1 MNQTYRTRML
11 TAGPATPSPMLRGEP
26 INLHFA
32 LHVLRNPFGY
42 TPEELRLVRL
52 WAADEL
58 ERLAAVAANTKA
70 NGAAT

>member
-11 TAGPATPSPMLRGEP
+11 TAGPAAPSLMLRGEP
-26 INLHFA
+26 VTLHLV

-42 TPEELRLVRL
+42 MPEELRLVRL

-58 ERLAAVAANTKA
+58 ERLAAVAANAKP